1 MDLRIGINI
10 EEHLF
15 HGSQH
20 QIHTGRVFRRGT
32 VGVALPVA
40 EQETINGLL
49 LGCLQQF
56 QPGGPFGPAAARNAE
71 TLGIRIA
78 IDADPHAVSDFLK
91 AFGYLVLVN
100 RTHGKNLS
108 ILIESFFPA
117 DNFTLGFQLALAS
130 QRKELKQ
137 NQ

>member
-1 MDLRIGINI
+1 MRNTT
-10 EEHLF
+10 
-15 HGSQH
+15 SWW
-20 QIHTGRVFRRGT
+20 TWSRRS
-32 VGVALPVA
+32 PVA
-40 EQETINGLL
+40 EQKTINGLF
-49 LGCLQQF
+49 LGCLQEF
-56 QPGGPFGPAAARNAE
+56 QPGGPLGPTAPCNTE

-117 DNFTLGFQLALAS
+117 DNFALGFQLALSS